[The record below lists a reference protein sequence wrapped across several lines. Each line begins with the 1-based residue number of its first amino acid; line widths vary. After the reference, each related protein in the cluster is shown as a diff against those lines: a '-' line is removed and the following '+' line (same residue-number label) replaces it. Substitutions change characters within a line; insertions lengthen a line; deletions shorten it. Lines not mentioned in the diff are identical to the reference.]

1 MDVRA
6 NQAWSETKDGMRIDW
21 DVPIET
27 DDDVVL
33 RADVFRPEGDGRYPV
48 ILGATPYGKWLSFQ
62 DEVWGGQWK
71 MLCAHEPEILQLSSN
86 KYQNYE
92 FADPERFVPDGYALV
107 RVDVRG
113 TGRSPGF
120 MDLLSVRETQDL
132 YQCIEWAA
140 RQPWSNG
147 RVGLNGVSYLAMN
160 QWQVAALQ
168 SASLGDMRV
177 GRFLRLLSRVHP
189 ARWNLL
195 PVRRSLD
202 REIRSSGAA
211 WSR

>member
-6 NQAWSETKDGMRIDW
+6 NQSWSETKDGMRIDW
-21 DVPIET
+21 DVPIEA
-27 DDDVVL
+27 DDDLVL
-33 RADVFRPEGDGRYPV
+33 RADVFRPDGDGQYPV

-140 RQPWSNG
+140 RQPWSSG
-147 RVGLNGVSYLAMN
+147 RVGIN
-160 QWQVAALQ
+160 
-168 SASLGDMRV
+168 
-177 GRFLRLLSRVHP
+177 
-189 ARWNLL
+189 
-195 PVRRSLD
+195 
-202 REIRSSGAA
+202 
-211 WSR
+211 